1 MSKLDDLA
9 AASRRKAEEL
19 LNRSKEKESER
30 LAVRDRQRQA
40 EDGKTARLRE
50 LRLAKEAAERA
61 EQASKPLRAVGR
73 KKSMI

>member
-19 LNRSKEKESER
+19 LSRSKEKESER
-30 LAVRDRQRQA
+30 LAIRDRQRRL
-40 EDGKTARLRE
+40 EDAKTARLRE

-61 EQASKPLRAVGR
+61 DQAMKPLRAPRQR
-73 KKSMI
+73 KPAS

>member
-30 LAVRDRQRQA
+30 LALRDRQRQV
-40 EDGKTARLRE
+40 EDAKTARLRE
-50 LRLAKEAAERA
+50 LRLQKEAAERA
-61 EQASKPLRAVGR
+61 EQAAKPLRAVRR
-73 KKSMI
+73 KKPTA

>member
-19 LNRSKEKESER
+19 LNRSREKESER
-30 LAVRDRQRQA
+30 LAIRDRQRRQ
-40 EDGKTARLRE
+40 EDAKTARLRE

-61 EQASKPLRAVGR
+61 EQAAKPLRVPRHKKPAV
-73 KKSMI
+73 